1 MPLSSGV
8 WQAEKEN
15 GLMDLARWKY
25 GLFAIAAGLLGAC
38 AHEKPA
44 PVAQAPAPQP
54 VAAPSPAPK
63 VEQPKPKEDIA
74 LALKAAIL
82 HFDFDR
88 DFIKPESEESLQKL
102 SGVLERNP
110 EVMIQVQGNC
120 DERGTEEYNL
130 HLGMRR
136 ATSAKQY
143 LVGLGIDGNR
153 IDTISYGFERPV
165 DPRHNEQA
173 WAANRRDDFVRT
185 QNISTR

>member
-1 MPLSSGV
+1 
-8 WQAEKEN
+8 
-15 GLMDLARWKY
+15 MDVAKWKY
-25 GLFAIAAGLLGAC
+25 GLLGIVAGLLGAC

-44 PVAQAPAPQP
+44 PVAQAPAPPP
-54 VAAPSPAPK
+54 VVAPTPPPK
-63 VEQPKPKEDIA
+63 VEKPKPSDDIA
-74 LALKAAIL
+74 AALKAAIV

-88 DFIKPESEESLQKL
+88 DVIKPEAQEALQKL

-110 EVMIQVQGNC
+110 DVAIQIQGNC

-143 LVGLGIDGNR
+143 LVGLGVDGNR
-153 IDTISYGFERPV
+153 IDTISYGFERPA
-165 DPRHNEQA
+165 DPRHNEEA
-173 WAANRRDDFVRT
+173 WASNRRDDFVRT